1 MLTEKPMRKLN
12 CRLLVIGR
20 QLKKNGRAWA
30 VLKTKLDFHT
40 YYPLFLNISGKK
52 CIVVGGGRVAER
64 KVERLLD
71 CGAAVEV
78 ISQEMTPLLMDYCR
92 KGEIIH
98 RKGEFEGSMLSGA
111 FLVIA
116 ATNDMLVNGQVA
128 KDARSRGI
136 LLNIVDDP
144 KQCDFIVPSLI
155 KRGDLAIA
163 ISTGGKSPA
172 LAKKIREEL
181 DECYGNEYFLL
192 LDILGELRERMI
204 AERRDS
210 DRNREVFEAV
220 VNSDILDYIRAG
232 RFDQLGALIRRLTGI
247 EMEVKKT

>member
-1 MLTEKPMRKLN
+1 MKAKLN
-12 CRLLVIGR
+12 
-20 QLKKNGRAWA
+20 
-30 VLKTKLDFHT
+30 FHK

-92 KGEIIH
+92 EGKIVH
-98 RKGEFEGSMLSGA
+98 RKGEYKSAMLSGA

-116 ATNDMLVNGQVA
+116 ATNDGFVNRQVT
-128 KDARSRGI
+128 KDARGRGV
-136 LLNIVDDP
+136 LVNIVDDP
-144 KQCDFIVPSLI
+144 KQCDFIIPSLI
-155 KRGDLAIA
+155 KQGDLSIA

-172 LAKKIREEL
+172 LAKKIRKDLEKH
-181 DECYGNEYFLL
+181 YGNEYSLL

-204 AERRDS
+204 AEGRDS
-210 DRNREVFEAV
+210 DKNREGFEAV
-220 VNSDILDYIRAG
+220 VYSEILDYIRTG
-232 RFDQLGALIRRLTGI
+232 RLNEIGALIRRLTGI
-247 EMEVKKT
+247 EMEVKVI